1 MVFLEFGLLSLHAMW
16 ECNSSAVLLAELV
29 LEFRKLRTFWQ
40 HLNTF
45 LYICVEL

>member
-16 ECNSSAVLLAELV
+16 ECNSGAMLLAELV

-40 HLNTF
+40 YLNMF
-45 LYICVEL
+45 LCVCVEL